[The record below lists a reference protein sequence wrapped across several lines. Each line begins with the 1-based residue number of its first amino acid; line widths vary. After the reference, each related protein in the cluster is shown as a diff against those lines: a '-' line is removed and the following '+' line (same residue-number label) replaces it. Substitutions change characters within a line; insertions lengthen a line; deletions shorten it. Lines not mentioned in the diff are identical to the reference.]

1 MTAHCFPSESC
12 TASTRQ
18 HGHNHVPF
26 RCPSPRRQA
35 IPLLFPEPGF
45 LVDHDALV
53 FNLVVISLHAS
64 AFAFARPFSIRR
76 NQFRE
81 PCIVP
86 VDMEG
91 TDFVPATLFLR
102 PFADVPIPLRGIH
115 QDRVDRV
122 CRLADCLAPRFVKL
136 LLVPYPFEI
145 DPFAHVPDGVA
156 DEAYRQDDEGCPV
169 ATRLIPWP
177 LRYQGLRRVEDDFL
191 GDEAMEEIFVE
202 LRCVCSIGSGP
213 VEHLELVHVSGWF

>member
-1 MTAHCFPSESC
+1 MHESYDDG
-12 TASTRQ
+12 A
-18 HGHNHVPF
+18 
-26 RCPSPRRQA
+26 
-35 IPLLFPEPGF
+35 LLFRRDLGRHRRGNVNATTFFFGAFTLGDKPFLDFLPELWF

-81 PCIVP
+81 PYIVP

-122 CRLADCLAPRFVKL
+122 CRLADCLALTRSPHPCR
-136 LLVPYPFEI
+136 P
-145 DPFAHVPDGVA
+145 A
-156 DEAYRQDDEGCPV
+156 RQRD
-169 ATRLIPWP
+169 
-177 LRYQGLRRVEDDFL
+177 Q
-191 GDEAMEEIFVE
+191 
-202 LRCVCSIGSGP
+202 
-213 VEHLELVHVSGWF
+213 